1 MSQGIK
7 PMNRLEA
14 IKQIEE
20 ICSTTEMKSKGVE
33 ICKILFNQYIFEEF
47 GMYPELPPQCV
58 KSLNDKQKLE
68 AVRQYRNAT
77 GLSLLECKRAVEN
90 YMMEEYGCDRFP
102 LE

>member
-1 MSQGIK
+1 
-7 PMNRLEA
+7 MNRLEA

-33 ICKILFNQYIFEEF
+33 ICKILFNQYIFEAF
-47 GMYPELPPQCV
+47 GMYPELPPECIE
-58 KSLNDKQKLE
+58 SLNLEKKLE
-68 AVRQYRNAT
+68 AIKHYRNAT

-90 YMMEEYGCDRFP
+90 YMMKEYGYDRFP